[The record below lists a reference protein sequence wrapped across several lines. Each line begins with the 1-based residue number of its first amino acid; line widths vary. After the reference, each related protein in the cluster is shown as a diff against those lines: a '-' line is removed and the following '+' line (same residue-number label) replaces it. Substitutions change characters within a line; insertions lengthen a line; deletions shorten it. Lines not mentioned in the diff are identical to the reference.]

1 LQATE
6 GLHEAARRRRIT
18 NSRKVQAVV
27 NHLGLAID
35 VEY

>member
-1 LQATE
+1 MT
-6 GLHEAARRRRIT
+6 LHAVGGSP

>member
-1 LQATE
+1 MK
-6 GLHEAARRRRIT
+6 LHVVVGSP